1 MNVATILLIV
11 IYIAFVGLGIP
22 DSIFGTAW
30 PAIYRELNV
39 PVGMASSVTMLVS
52 AGTIISSLVSVRVIN
67 KYGTRYVVAFST
79 LLTAAALLG
88 FSFAGHLAWMCVLA
102 IPLGL
107 GAGAIDTAL
116 NNYVAIHYKAS
127 HMNFLH
133 CFYGVGVSLSPY
145 LMSLALSDQPDWR
158 GGYRMVF
165 CFQLAIALITI
176 IALPLWKKA
185 HGKELAGEE
194 EARTEGIF
202 SLARKPTLRAVW
214 LIFFTSCGIEYT
226 CGTWGSTF
234 LVSARGM
241 GVDLAAR
248 MVMFYYIG
256 MALGRF
262 LSCVAAGKM
271 TPWQVIHSGQAVL
284 LLGIALLFVP
294 VSPILSGVGLFLI
307 GLGNGPLFP
316 NLIHLTP
323 KNFGESLSQSVMG
336 TQMAVSYTGILAMP
350 LLFGVLAQNVG
361 AGAMPGY
368 LISLFAVMLA
378 AVMLAVRLL
387 KKEGRY

>member
-1 MNVATILLIV
+1 MATLLLIV
-11 IYIAFVGLGIP
+11 IYVAFIGLGIP

-30 PAIYRELNV
+30 PAIYQELNV
-39 PVGMASSVTMLVS
+39 PVGMASCVTMLVS
-52 AGTIISSLVSVRVIN
+52 AGTIICSLVSARVIN
-67 KYGTRYVVAFST
+67 RYGTRNVVAFST
-79 LLTAAALLG
+79 MLTALALLG
-88 FSFAGHLAWMCVLA
+88 FSFANHLAWMCLLA
-102 IPLGL
+102 LPLGL

-116 NNYVAIHYKAS
+116 NNYVAVHYKAA

-145 LMSLALSDQPDWR
+145 LMSLALADQADWR

-176 IALPLWKKA
+176 ITLPLWTKA
-185 HGKELAGEE
+185 HGREAAGEE
-194 EARTEGIF
+194 EARTVGVA
-202 SLARKPTLRAVW
+202 SLAKMPTLRAVW
-214 LIFFTSCGIEYT
+214 LIFFASCGIEYT

-234 LVSARGM
+234 LVNARGM
-241 GVDLAAR
+241 AADLAAR

-262 LSCVAAGKM
+262 LSGVLAGKM
-271 TPWQVIHSGQAVL
+271 TPWQLIHSGQGVM
-284 LLGIALLFVP
+284 LLGIALLFMP
-294 VSPILSGVGLFLI
+294 VSPVLAGVGLFLI

-323 KNFGESLSQSVMG
+323 RNFGEEISQSVMG
-336 TQMAVSYTGILAMP
+336 TQMAVAYTGILSVPM
-350 LLFGVLAQNVG
+350 LFGVLAQNVG
-361 AGAMPGY
+361 VGTMPGF
-368 LISLFAVMLA
+368 LIVMFAMMTA
-378 AVMLAVRLL
+378 AVVLAVRML